1 MVILHAAHS
10 YPPEVSGV
18 GEVVA
23 QVSVRLARRGHDVH
37 LATGWP
43 TRTRAA
49 EVLQGVTVHRFAV
62 RGNAVE
68 GMRGEVQRYVEFV
81 RGFAADVL
89 VLHCAQVWTLDAL
102 LPHLH
107 KLPAARIFVGHGLSA
122 LEHPAYREYFSELGA
137 ALRHVDRVV
146 ALSPLLEERPFCSEH
161 GLREPVIIANGVN
174 PALWRGAS
182 AKVRQRW
189 RIGQRPWLLSVSN
202 HSPVKGH
209 DRLFEVFR
217 QLRREVRDARATIIG
232 DPYPAEKWQLGRIGV
247 RGGCWHR
254 CRLRAAITPGLSL
267 RWNVPRPEVISAIQE
282 ADLVMVT
289 SSREASPLVVLE
301 SMAAGTPWLSF
312 DVGCVREHVGGVVV
326 RDSEE
331 MASAAAFLL
340 RDAQARSRLGQE
352 GRQRAKER
360 HDWDIIARQYEQV
373 YAEAVTLRAAQAEP
387 ALTGVG

>member
-18 GEVVA
+18 AEVVA
-23 QVSVRLARRGHDVH
+23 QVSVRLARRGHEVH
-37 LATGWP
+37 VATGRP

-62 RGNAVE
+62 RGNAVG

-89 VLHCAQVWTLDAL
+89 VMHCAQAWPLDAL
-102 LPHLH
+102 LPHLAE
-107 KLPAARIFVGHGLSA
+107 LPAVKVFVGHGFSA
-122 LEHPAYREYFSELGA
+122 LGNPAYRDYFEGLGS
-137 ALRHVDRVV
+137 ALRHVARIVT
-146 ALSPLLEERPFCSEH
+146 LSPLLEEREFCARH
-161 GLREPVIIANGVN
+161 GLREPVAIPNGVD
-174 PALWRGAS
+174 PALGS
-182 AKVRQRW
+182 AGTGGLRERW
-189 RIGQRPWLLSVSN
+189 GIGQRPWLVSVSN

-282 ADLVMVT
+282 ADLVIVT

-301 SMAAGTPWLSF
+301 SMAAGTPWVSF
-312 DVGCVREHVGGVVV
+312 DVGCVREHVGGIVV
-326 RDSEE
+326 RNAEE
-331 MASAAAFLL
+331 MASGAAFLL
-340 RDAQARSRLGQE
+340 DHPEVRTGLGQD
-352 GRQRAKER
+352 GRRRARER
-360 HDWDIIARQYEQV
+360 HDWDAIAEEYERV
-373 YAEAVTLRAAQAEP
+373 YAEVLAKS
-387 ALTGVG
+387 GDSH